1 LILDKAEA
9 EVPSPS
15 VFNFEGDLVTRSPF
29 APALLQAFLSTAFSI
44 HFSSPLHRPP
54 RFDMAILRD
63 GSNEYEIRIK
73 RYPDGTY
80 FDEYI
85 KLDNR
90 EQQGGTA
97 CYRYI
102 VGEDGVRYTIEV
114 TLKEG
119 FTFGNFDQV
128 QVQLNV
134 QGQEEEV
141 CVKNIFRPTDN
152 SSDCP
157 KRRNR
162 FIFTNL

>member
-1 LILDKAEA
+1 MNDGGDEF
-9 EVPSPS
+9 EV
-15 VFNFEGDLVTRSPF
+15 
-29 APALLQAFLSTAFSI
+29 
-44 HFSSPLHRPP
+44 
-54 RFDMAILRD
+54 
-63 GSNEYEIRIK
+63 RIK
-73 RYPDGTY
+73 GYPDGTY

-97 CYRYI
+97 RDRYN

-141 CVKNIFRPTDN
+141 CVKNIFRPPDN
-152 SSDCP
+152 SSDCLEEDITIELQYAGGTVHGH
-157 KRRNR
+157 KLLGAR
-162 FIFTNL
+162 FAF